1 MEFLHSKINEYF
13 ITEDETTLLPP
24 KTEDVDR
31 ATKNKYVSSLVPP
44 KQTLTFYNCR
54 TFLQADIRVFL
65 ERRGDTIASG
75 RQVAR
80 IFHGIS
86 SPCVRISPSCFC
98 NELMLIIPYLEQFPA
113 VDWCMDPHWHK
124 YKEYD
129 FNEIMQIAAAELR
142 RLNTS
147 M

>member
-1 MEFLHSKINEYF
+1 
-13 ITEDETTLLPP
+13 
-24 KTEDVDR
+24 
-31 ATKNKYVSSLVPP
+31 
-44 KQTLTFYNCR
+44 
-54 TFLQADIRVFL
+54 
-65 ERRGDTIASG
+65 
-75 RQVAR
+75 
-80 IFHGIS
+80 
-86 SPCVRISPSCFC
+86 
-98 NELMLIIPYLEQFPA
+98 MLIIPYLEQFPA